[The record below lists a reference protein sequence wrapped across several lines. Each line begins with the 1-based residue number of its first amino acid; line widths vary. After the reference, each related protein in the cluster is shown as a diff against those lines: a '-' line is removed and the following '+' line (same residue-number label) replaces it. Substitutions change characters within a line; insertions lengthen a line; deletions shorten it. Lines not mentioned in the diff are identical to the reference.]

1 MLVDTATVASK
12 IESGEALFLAGDE
25 GLLRRLPKGKWIG
38 GTIPYFMDESG
49 GVMSRNKIFVAKAP
63 AVTAGVK
70 IAWYGEKDLERLVP
84 EAPKNGF
91 SVVIIP
97 STSPA
102 HVSYARN
109 APNYKGIFMKPIIG
123 WISGTHLSDVGRLSP
138 KVFNGTTGEV
148 SDAKAIV
155 MHVSLPAGKQ
165 ASVGI
170 VNLFR
175 QGKGDVITFE
185 DEGFSVADCLVG
197 GRKVN
202 FAEYIASHKIDTSLP
217 LVADYNGAMVNVSFQ
232 SVDEKAKTVAFY
244 APVFKD
250 VRYRIAEPV
259 ADYVGSFS
267 ASMPADLVNPVFS
280 CNCILNYLYA
290 GLEGKKTGAITGPIT
305 FGEIAYQL
313 LNQTLAYLEISDIGA

>member
-1 MLVDTATVASK
+1 MLVDIVTVASK

-25 GLLRRLPKGKWIG
+25 NLLRCLPKGRWIG

-49 GVMSRNKIFVAKAP
+49 GVMSRSKIFVAKAP
-63 AVTAGVK
+63 AEATGIK
-70 IAWYGEKDLERLVP
+70 IAWYGEQDLERLVP

-91 SVVIIP
+91 SVIIIP
-97 STSPA
+97 ATSPA

-109 APNYKGIFMKPIIG
+109 APSYDGIFMKPIIG
-123 WISGTHLSDVGRLSP
+123 WISGTHLDDVGKIPP
-138 KVFNGTTGEV
+138 KVFNGDTGEV

-155 MHVSLPAGKQ
+155 MHVSLPIDKQ

-175 QGKGDVITFE
+175 QGKGDLITFE
-185 DEGFSVADCLVG
+185 EEGFSVTDCFVG

-202 FAEYIASHKIDTSLP
+202 FEEYIASRKIDTSLP
-217 LVADYNGAMVNVSFQ
+217 LVADYDGAMVNVSIQ
-232 SVDEKAKTVAFY
+232 SVDDKAKKVAFY
-244 APVFKD
+244 APVFRE

-259 ADYVGSFS
+259 TDYVESFT

-290 GLEGKKTGAITGPIT
+290 GLEGKKTGSITGPIT